1 MGTVTPY
8 ETGGG
13 RRWRVRY
20 RTPDH
25 RQTDKRGFTTKRD
38 AELFLANVEISKAAG
53 SYVDPRA
60 SRITVGEL
68 AVDWLAN
75 KRQAMKPSSFHSV
88 DTSWRVYVEPR
99 WSTTAVGS
107 IRPSAVEQWIR
118 ELGEGSAVSTQRVRW
133 TADDSRPRSATVV
146 LRALGVLAGILDV
159 ALKDG
164 RVAKNVARG
173 ADGTPRKH
181 SSKTRRYLS
190 HEEVIRF
197 AEAAETDMQATLL
210 IVLAYCGLRWGE
222 ATGLR
227 VRDVV
232 MLRRRLQVNRTATEV
247 NGNVVEGLP
256 KTWEK
261 RSVPFPPFLAE
272 PLARLCEGKEPD
284 DLLFADRFGGFLRR
298 PSASNNKR
306 SWFLTALTGAG
317 LERLTPH
324 DLRHTAASLAVSSGA
339 NVKAVQRMLGHKSA
353 AMTLDTYADL
363 FDDDLDAVAMRLDA
377 GGRQKNVGKV
387 WAQRARSD
395 D

>member
-38 AELFLANVEISKAAG
+38 AELFLANVEVSKAAG

-88 DTSWRVYVEPR
+88 ETSWRVYVEPR
-99 WSTTAVGS
+99 WSATAVGS
-107 IRPSAVEQWIR
+107 IRPSTVEQWIR

-133 TADDSRPRSATVV
+133 TADESRPRSATVV

-306 SWFLTALTGAG
+306 SWFLTALAQAG

-363 FDDDLDAVAMRLDA
+363 FEDDLDAVAMRLDA

-387 WAQRARSD
+387 WAQRGRSD

>member
-8 ETGGG
+8 NTDAG

-20 RTPDH
+20 RTPEH
-25 RQTDKRGFTTKRD
+25 RQTDKRGFKTKRD
-38 AELFLANVEISKAAG
+38 ADLYLANLEVSKAAG
-53 SYVDPRA
+53 SYVDPQA
-60 SRITVGEL
+60 SRITVGAL
-68 AVDWLAN
+68 AADWLAN
-75 KRQAMKPSSFHSV
+75 KRQAMKPSSFHSI

-118 ELGEGSAVSTQRVRW
+118 ELGQGSAVNRPRVRW
-133 TADDSRPRSATVV
+133 SADESRPRSATVV

-159 ALKDG
+159 AVKDG

-173 ADGTPRKH
+173 ADGAPRKH
-181 SSKTRRYLS
+181 SAKTRRYLS

-210 IVLAYCGLRWGE
+210 ITLAYCGLRWGE
-222 ATGLR
+222 AAGLR

-232 MLRRRLQVNRTATEV
+232 MLRRRLQINRTATEV
-247 NGNVVEGLP
+247 KGYVVEGLP

-261 RSVPFPPFLAE
+261 RSVPFPPFLSE
-272 PLARLCEGKEPD
+272 PLARLCEGKGPD
-284 DLLFADRFGGFLRR
+284 DLLFADRFGGFIRR
-298 PSASNNKR
+298 PNASNNTR
-306 SWFLTALTGAG
+306 SWFLTALSEAG

-363 FDDDLDAVAMRLDA
+363 FDDDLDAVAMRLDHE
-377 GGRQKNVGKV
+377 GREKSVGKV
-387 WAQRARSD
+387 WALRGHEA
-395 D
+395 

>member
-38 AELFLANVEISKAAG
+38 AELFLANVEVSKAAG

-88 DTSWRVYVEPR
+88 ETSWRVYVEPR
-99 WSTTAVGS
+99 WSATAVGS

-133 TADDSRPRSATVV
+133 TADESRPRSATVV

-159 ALKDG
+159 ALTDG

-232 MLRRRLQVNRTATEV
+232 MLRRRLQINRTATEV

-306 SWFLTALTGAG
+306 SWFLSALAQAG

-387 WAQRARSD
+387 WAQRPLD
-395 D
+395 EP